1 MNRGNA
7 AATRGVARVI
17 AIRGPWLLI
26 LLGVLYYASYY
37 NAGIYPAAEGG
48 NEGVNAL
55 RLMAGQRP
63 IADTFLGY
71 NVLWFYPVV
80 WMFQITGPS
89 YTVLRVFFLVLC
101 LITGLLSFRILLRCG
116 RSPWVALLGGALVI
130 VVPGQMYRNYMAF
143 LAVLNLFVLLP
154 AYVLPAKNTATRLVW
169 MLAAGLVLG
178 ITFLIRIDL
187 GYFFLLILLGL
198 ALVFPLAP
206 EAAGGVW
213 RRGLLSLLG
222 LLLGLLG
229 VFAVHLPVVIDAER
243 RGFGREF
250 AAQYEQWPHM
260 IASQTQRIGGM
271 IRSGLLSHAPSL
283 PKNLAPLA
291 STPGAPPAPPAPPAG
306 ATTQVTK
313 ASLQR
318 VSPAAPQA
326 RDRMMAINLY
336 IPILL
341 SLVIAG
347 AGLVFWLKA
356 LVITRDESQRVDS
369 LALLLSLGCSLT
381 LFPQYFF
388 WRPDM
393 VHLSEFMVPMT
404 ITLLLACL
412 FFLRMIRP
420 GRGQRALGAA
430 LASLCLASLVLYYI
444 NACQSQASGGI
455 AVSQH
460 KSKDFQASNGVRVR
474 MTAKEFGQYSCLRD
488 IITAVSEQGEPV
500 ICYPYNPEINFMT
513 DRPSRHREDKP
524 GPAHRG
530 QDQKPL
536 HRVERCRGIGGRHPQ
551 GRGSR
556 RDRGEERRPHAP
568 LH

>member
-17 AIRGPWLLI
+17 AIWGPWLLI

-283 PKNLAPLA
+283 LYPWRAARPPRAARGRHHSGDKGLAATRLPGRPA
-291 STPGAPPAPPAPPAG
+291 STGPDDGDQSLHTDPALPRHCRCRIG
-306 ATTQVTK
+306 
-313 ASLQR
+313 
-318 VSPAAPQA
+318 
-326 RDRMMAINLY
+326 
-336 IPILL
+336 
-341 SLVIAG
+341 
-347 AGLVFWLKA
+347 
-356 LVITRDESQRVDS
+356 
-369 LALLLSLGCSLT
+369 
-381 LFPQYFF
+381 
-388 WRPDM
+388 
-393 VHLSEFMVPMT
+393 
-404 ITLLLACL
+404 LLAE
-412 FFLRMIRP
+412 
-420 GRGQRALGAA
+420 
-430 LASLCLASLVLYYI
+430 
-444 NACQSQASGGI
+444 
-455 AVSQH
+455 
-460 KSKDFQASNGVRVR
+460 GV
-474 MTAKEFGQYSCLRD
+474 GH
-488 IITAVSEQGEPV
+488 
-500 ICYPYNPEINFMT
+500 YP
-513 DRPSRHREDKP
+513 
-524 GPAHRG
+524 
-530 QDQKPL
+530 
-536 HRVERCRGIGGRHPQ
+536 
-551 GRGSR
+551 
-556 RDRGEERRPHAP
+556 
-568 LH
+568 